1 MKKFRALALIL
12 AAAVVLTAFC
22 GCDFKI
28 KFGKDSKESDTTDT
42 SVYTG
47 GVSSDNVSDPSSEKE
62 IEDQVNN
69 LSDDDVKKGNEFFS
83 VTKPSGESGGI
94 SDSRIDAGK
103 SSGENDGD
111 IFASKKYTVTGRI
124 VSNGET
130 SHYKMAQNGNK
141 LSVMT
146 YYNGKP
152 IGFILN
158 SVSVYIVNADTKTYL
173 IVPKKVLEAADDT
186 GKLSSVFD
194 GSLGDSTRAVV
205 SEGSETVEG
214 KKLTY
219 KKYDDGTVAYY
230 SGNAIVMSKN
240 TDGSVIY
247 YDSVVNEAP
256 ASLFL
261 PPKGYKMQE
270 LTVENIKD
278 YQ

>member
-1 MKKFRALALIL
+1 MKKIRALSLIL
-12 AAAVVLTAFC
+12 ALAVVLTAFC

-28 KFGKDSKESDTTDT
+28 KFGNKNNDGDTTDT
-42 SVYTG
+42 SGYSDG
-47 GVSSDNVSDPSSEKE
+47 ASSDAVSDPASEKE
-62 IEDQVNN
+62 IEEQVNN
-69 LSDDDVKKGNEFFS
+69 LSDDDVKKGNDFFS
-83 VTKPSGESGGI
+83 VTKPSSESSGI
-94 SDSRIDAGK
+94 SNSRVDSGK
-103 SSGENDGD
+103 SSGENDED

-130 SHYKMAQNGNK
+130 AQYKMAQNGNK

-146 YYNGKP
+146 YYDGKP

-158 SVSVYIVNADTKTYL
+158 SISVYIVNSDTKTYL
-173 IVPKKVLEAADDT
+173 IVPKKVLEAADDS

-194 GSLGDSTRAVV
+194 GSLGDTTRKVV
-205 SEGSETVEG
+205 SEGNETVEG
-214 KKLTY
+214 KQLTY

-247 YDSVVNEAP
+247 YDSVVNDAP

-270 LTVENIKD
+270 LTLENIQD
-278 YQ
+278 YT

>member
-1 MKKFRALALIL
+1 MKKIRALSLIL
-12 AAAVVLTAFC
+12 ALAVVLTAFC

-28 KFGKDSKESDTTDT
+28 KFGKNNNDGDTTDT
-42 SVYTG
+42 SGYTD
-47 GVSSDNVSDPSSEKE
+47 GVLSDAVSDPSSEKE

-69 LSDDDVKKGNEFFS
+69 LSDDDVKKGNDFFS
-83 VTKPSGESGGI
+83 VTKPSGESSGI
-94 SDSRIDAGK
+94 SNSRVDSGK
-103 SSGENDGD
+103 SSGENDED

-130 SHYKMAQNGNK
+130 AQYKMAQNGNK

-146 YYNGKP
+146 YYDGKP

-158 SVSVYIVNADTKTYL
+158 SISVYIVNSDTKTYL
-173 IVPKKVLEAADDT
+173 IVPKKVLEAADDS

-194 GSLGDSTRAVV
+194 GSLGDTTRKVV
-205 SEGSETVEG
+205 SEGNETVEG
-214 KKLTY
+214 KQLTY

-247 YDSVVNEAP
+247 YDSVVNDAP

-270 LTVENIKD
+270 LTLENIQD
-278 YQ
+278 YT